1 MHKARESE
9 LQQLISGLTST
20 IAAKVEEMSAGKT
33 LTDGG
38 AKLVQELTACVVELE
53 NIVIDSQKKS
63 GELEEMIDKF
73 VNSDPLVNFETL
85 ENALDGTTKNL
96 IDYEQK
102 VMGIRDRINN
112 ALLAKDSIIS
122 VPKIE
127 KEKSSLTEGS
137 YLDGL
142 VTNDVVAGGDP
153 QISFP
158 EDVKKEANLS
168 NPSVPQSGSYPDALD
183 VPVPSRNYENNAD
196 TKGPSTYLKNTPYKP
211 EPAIETPVVPSSV
224 SVDNMD
230 TSKSD
235 MTDISSPPQAGSYLD
250 TMYKATSISSNTSNS
265 GQSTPLT
272 PQTGSYLDALDV
284 PVPSRNYESAP
295 PAQVSFSSAAEQMA
309 KTTELD
315 FNPKPEPEPVIE
327 TPVVPSSVSA
337 DNMDTSKSDMTDISS
352 PPQTGSY
359 LGALDVPVPSRNY
372 ESAPPAQVSFSSAAE
387 QMAKTTELEFNPKPE
402 PAIETPVVPS
412 SVSADNMDTSKSDM
426 TDISSPPQTGSYLDT
441 MYKATSISSNTS
453 NSGQS
458 TPLTPQTGS
467 YLGAL
472 DVPVPSRNYESA
484 PPAQVSFSSA
494 AEQTEFEP
502 EPEPA
507 IESPVVPSSVSVDNM
522 DTPKS
527 DMTDISSP
535 PQAGSYLDTMYKATS
550 ISSNTSNSGQSTP
563 LTPQTVS
570 YLDALDVPV
579 PSRNYESAPPAQV
592 SFSSAAEQT
601 EFEPEIES
609 EPEPEPAIE
618 TPVVP
623 SSVSV
628 DNMDTSKSDMTDI
641 SSPPQTGSYL
651 DTMYKATS
659 NSSNT
664 SNSGQSTP
672 LTPQTGSY
680 LGALDVPVPS
690 RNYESAPPAQV
701 SFSSAAEQTEF
712 EPEPE
717 PAIETPV
724 VPSSVSADNMDTSKS
739 DMTDISS
746 PPQTGSYLD
755 TMYKATSISSN
766 TSNSRQSTPLTPQTG
781 SYLDALDVPVP
792 SRNYESAPPAQVSFS
807 SAAEQTEFEPEPAI
821 ESPVVP
827 SSVSV
832 DNMDTSKSDM
842 TDISSPPQTGSY
854 LDTMYK
860 ATSISSNTSN
870 SGQSTPLTPQTGSYL
885 GALDVPV
892 PSRNY
897 ESAPPAQVSFSS
909 AAEQTEFEPE
919 PEPAIETPVVPSS
932 VSVDNMDTSPPE
944 TGSYLDSLAD
954 HVVDSVQASSEMV
967 SQISSS
973 SQQKDSYEKNAFKVP
988 SKDSSYSN
996 KKSDERIKS
1005 MELKLSEERKK
1016 VNIKATRN
1024 SNFLSKDFTEKVSS
1038 IYH

>member
-230 TSKSD
+230 TS
-235 MTDISSPPQAGSYLD
+235 
-250 TMYKATSISSNTSNS
+250 
-265 GQSTPLT
+265 
-272 PQTGSYLDALDV
+272 
-284 PVPSRNYESAP
+284 
-295 PAQVSFSSAAEQMA
+295 
-309 KTTELD
+309 
-315 FNPKPEPEPVIE
+315 
-327 TPVVPSSVSA
+327 
-337 DNMDTSKSDMTDISS
+337 
-352 PPQTGSY
+352 
-359 LGALDVPVPSRNY
+359 
-372 ESAPPAQVSFSSAAE
+372 
-387 QMAKTTELEFNPKPE
+387 
-402 PAIETPVVPS
+402 
-412 SVSADNMDTSKSDM
+412 
-426 TDISSPPQTGSYLDT
+426 
-441 MYKATSISSNTS
+441 
-453 NSGQS
+453 
-458 TPLTPQTGS
+458 
-467 YLGAL
+467 
-472 DVPVPSRNYESA
+472 
-484 PPAQVSFSSA
+484 
-494 AEQTEFEP
+494 
-502 EPEPA
+502 
-507 IESPVVPSSVSVDNM
+507 
-522 DTPKS
+522 
-527 DMTDISSP
+527 
-535 PQAGSYLDTMYKATS
+535 
-550 ISSNTSNSGQSTP
+550 
-563 LTPQTVS
+563 
-570 YLDALDVPV
+570 
-579 PSRNYESAPPAQV
+579 
-592 SFSSAAEQT
+592 
-601 EFEPEIES
+601 
-609 EPEPEPAIE
+609 
-618 TPVVP
+618 
-623 SSVSV
+623 
-628 DNMDTSKSDMTDI
+628 
-641 SSPPQTGSYL
+641 
-651 DTMYKATS
+651 
-659 NSSNT
+659 
-664 SNSGQSTP
+664 
-672 LTPQTGSY
+672 
-680 LGALDVPVPS
+680 
-690 RNYESAPPAQV
+690 
-701 SFSSAAEQTEF
+701 
-712 EPEPE
+712 
-717 PAIETPV
+717 
-724 VPSSVSADNMDTSKS
+724 
-739 DMTDISS
+739 
-746 PPQTGSYLD
+746 
-755 TMYKATSISSN
+755 
-766 TSNSRQSTPLTPQTG
+766 
-781 SYLDALDVPVP
+781 
-792 SRNYESAPPAQVSFS
+792 
-807 SAAEQTEFEPEPAI
+807 
-821 ESPVVP
+821 
-827 SSVSV
+827 
-832 DNMDTSKSDM
+832 
-842 TDISSPPQTGSY
+842 
-854 LDTMYK
+854 
-860 ATSISSNTSN
+860 
-870 SGQSTPLTPQTGSYL
+870 
-885 GALDVPV
+885 
-892 PSRNY
+892 
-897 ESAPPAQVSFSS
+897 
-909 AAEQTEFEPE
+909 
-919 PEPAIETPVVPSS
+919 
-932 VSVDNMDTSPPE
+932 PPE